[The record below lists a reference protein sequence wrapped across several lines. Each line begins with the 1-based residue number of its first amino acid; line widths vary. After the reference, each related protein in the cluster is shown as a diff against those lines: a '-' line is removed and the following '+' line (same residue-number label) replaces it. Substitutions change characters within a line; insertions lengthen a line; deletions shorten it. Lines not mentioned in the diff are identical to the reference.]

1 MANVEDAA
9 GTAPQARSLPAS
21 APMQL
26 VLWHRSHEALCEA
39 AVTLCLSRGQLVTRH
54 LLASHMPSAAAIPG
68 LFATPDKR
76 RAVLCSKMKAM
87 VAHSLAYG
95 ANFKLSSE
103 YYINNA
109 EAQSMIAAIT
119 KHYTARR
126 APVISVHKRPQIEI
140 PPPLPP
146 PPCCIC

>member
-1 MANVEDAA
+1 MAKVEEAA
-9 GTAPQARSLPAS
+9 GTAARSRSLPAS

-26 VLWHRSHEALCEA
+26 VLWRRSHEALCEA

-54 LLASHMPSAAAIPG
+54 LLASNLPSAAAIPG
-68 LFATPDKR
+68 LFATLDKR
-76 RAVLCSKMKAM
+76 RDVLCSRMKAM
-87 VAHSLAYG
+87 VAHTLAHG
-95 ANFKLSSE
+95 SNFKLPSE

-109 EAQSMIAAIT
+109 EAQSMIAAIM
-119 KHYTARR
+119 KHYNARR
-126 APVISVHKRPQIEI
+126 APVISVHKRQHVEI